1 MPCARP
7 LNPAAALVLASIGL
21 AGIALLLAGLLAPDH
36 PLPPIRTVPDQ
47 TPIALTPRPTATV
60 TLAFMPVATPRSSFY
75 VSVETYALL
84 SPCGMYE
91 ATMPDQVLIQNARAG
106 KNPVPN
112 CVIAPIGH

>member
-1 MPCARP
+1 M
-7 LNPAAALVLASIGL
+7 NPAARLALACTGL
-21 AGIALLLAGLLAPDH
+21 AGIALLLAGLLTPDH
-36 PLPPIRTVPDQ
+36 PLPPIRTMGDQ
-47 TPIALTPRPTATV
+47 TLVARATKRPTSTPRPS
-60 TLAFMPVATPRSSFY
+60 LAFAPVSTPRSSFY

-91 ATMPDQVLIQNARAG
+91 VSMPDQVLIQNATAG